1 MDGWLFR
8 QLRFTEL
15 LACPI
20 TPQRR
25 LRLMC
30 DMSCDCAHIIRL
42 YVNVCG
48 TTSYVIIGGED
59 YYTGLTMLHV

>member
-1 MDGWLFR
+1 
-8 QLRFTEL
+8 
-15 LACPI
+15 
-20 TPQRR
+20 
-25 LRLMC
+25 MC